1 MNKLE
6 KLENITITYSKCLVL
21 FLMCFIPFRNELEL
35 LLGTYIKV
43 LPDMMILILLMGYVI
58 SQRGRVKI
66 QLSDIIFCLFF
77 LVALINTIFIKMTD
91 CKIRVYYMYK
101 THQTEK
107 PVFFWI
113 RTNYQMM
120 VRQHSPAS
128 LFPTMVNIQLIP
140 FRVVV
145 RTGPRSM

>member
-66 QLSDIIFCLFF
+66 QLSDIIFCLVF
-77 LVALINTIFIKMTD
+77 LVALINKYKYIYNGSEKFSRLLYFIR
-91 CKIRVYYMYK
+91 CY
-101 THQTEK
+101 
-107 PVFFWI
+107 
-113 RTNYQMM
+113 
-120 VRQHSPAS
+120 
-128 LFPTMVNIQLIP
+128 
-140 FRVVV
+140 
-145 RTGPRSM
+145 

>member
-77 LVALINTIFIKMTD
+77 LVALINTIFIKKHVGYKFNGDYTISYYLGKNEHFGTLSDFGEYFVLFLDMLD
-91 CKIRVYYMYK
+91 KNHCKKAYK
-101 THQTEK
+101 AQEGK
-107 PVFFWI
+107 I
-113 RTNYQMM
+113 
-120 VRQHSPAS
+120 
-128 LFPTMVNIQLIP
+128 
-140 FRVVV
+140 
-145 RTGPRSM
+145 

>member
-77 LVALINTIFIKMTD
+77 FVFLKSFICNCFCVNKNFSKKYLFLILQHFDFFKKTKLKSRYIWVYALFLFYILIF
-91 CKIRVYYMYK
+91 V
-101 THQTEK
+101 
-107 PVFFWI
+107 
-113 RTNYQMM
+113 
-120 VRQHSPAS
+120 
-128 LFPTMVNIQLIP
+128 
-140 FRVVV
+140 
-145 RTGPRSM
+145 

>member
-77 LVALINTIFIKMTD
+77 FGGFNKYYFYKKNKYKYIYNGSEKFSRLLYFIR
-91 CKIRVYYMYK
+91 CY
-101 THQTEK
+101 
-107 PVFFWI
+107 
-113 RTNYQMM
+113 
-120 VRQHSPAS
+120 
-128 LFPTMVNIQLIP
+128 
-140 FRVVV
+140 
-145 RTGPRSM
+145 

>member
-77 LVALINTIFIKMTD
+77 LVALINTIFIKME
-91 CKIRVYYMYK
+91 R
-101 THQTEK
+101 
-107 PVFFWI
+107 
-113 RTNYQMM
+113 N
-120 VRQHSPAS
+120 
-128 LFPTMVNIQLIP
+128 
-140 FRVVV
+140 
-145 RTGPRSM
+145 